1 MFAVGAKWQPRTAPA
16 ALVGASVLVKQGEL
30 INGWSVLALPD
41 APVNHEPLTDPVF
54 TGVSNHP
61 ALMRPVYVPHT
72 PKLALVDAFEA
83 FAAQRRL
90 DYEQRDE
97 LEDDE

>member
-1 MFAVGAKWQPRTAPA
+1 M
-16 ALVGASVLVKQGEL
+16 
-30 INGWSVLALPD
+30 INGWSVLGLPD
-41 APVNHEPLTDPVF
+41 APVKHEPLTDPVF
-54 TGVSNHP
+54 TGVGNRPS
-61 ALMRPVYVPHT
+61 LMRPVYAPHT
-72 PKLALVDAFEA
+72 PKCALVDAFEA